1 MTSASFPPLLTAFE
15 HEHEHEH
22 EQERR
27 VPNHYASTARTVHT
41 ASSLSVVAEAVSIA
55 FSC

>member
-15 HEHEHEH
+15 HEHEH
-22 EQERR
+22 ERR